1 MYVAYSVCFLKKNI
15 IKIFLRA
22 QRLSEV
28 LDTAVEVTHL
38 EAEDRSSGDAE
49 KKVDD
54 VARGRS
60 RQVLQVIQDQI
71 KKQVSSQVVFLK
83 SLSHLIA
90 FVVFTLQQGRGRGA
104 HAGSGSVQFSELTA
118 GVNRR
123 SAAVCFLEILQLK
136 TWGELELQQ
145 DQPYAEIQISSILR
159 AAAAAGGG
167 AAAKRAAAVS

>member
-1 MYVAYSVCFLKKNI
+1 M
-15 IKIFLRA
+15 RA

-71 KKQVSSQVVFLK
+71 KKQVSSQVVFNK
-83 SLSHLIA
+83 SLVSLY
-90 FVVFTLQQGRGRGA
+90 L
-104 HAGSGSVQFSELTA
+104 
-118 GVNRR
+118 
-123 SAAVCFLEILQLK
+123 
-136 TWGELELQQ
+136 
-145 DQPYAEIQISSILR
+145 ISSHFICGFHI
-159 AAAAAGGG
+159 AAGPW
-167 AAAKRAAAVS
+167 